1 MIKQA
6 SMSSPDSPECRE
18 EKMLRDVLIDTA
30 IKLRI
35 DSQVRSVRAALF
47 PIYRHDRTEGK
58 FLHSLVSSVLAK
70 DSNCIDI
77 GAYRGRVLENL
88 VRIAPSGKHIA
99 YEPLPHA
106 HQSLVERFPSVD
118 VRLAAVSN
126 ETGEREFTYVKNM
139 PARSGFRE
147 TSYPKHA
154 AIQKLT
160 VRVETLDNDLP
171 AGYIPALIK
180 IDVEGAERQV
190 IEGGIKIIA
199 KYKPLVIFEHGKGG
213 AVYYD
218 TQPRHIYEL
227 LQNEAGLRIFDPEGN
242 GPYSLQQF
250 EDSFALD
257 ARWDYVAY

>member
-1 MIKQA
+1 
-6 SMSSPDSPECRE
+6 
-18 EKMLRDVLIDTA
+18 MLRDVLIDTA
-30 IKLRI
+30 MKLGI
-35 DSQVRSVRAALF
+35 DSQLRSVRAALL
-47 PIYRHDRTEGK
+47 PVYRHDRNEGK
-58 FLHSLVSSVLAK
+58 FLRSLVSSVLVK
-70 DSNCIDI
+70 DSNCVDV
-77 GAYRGRVLENL
+77 GAYRGRVLEKL
-88 VRIAPSGKHIA
+88 LQIAPDGKHIA
-99 YEPLPHA
+99 YEPLPYL

-126 ETGEREFTYVKNM
+126 EPGEREFTYVKNM

-160 VRVETLDNDLP
+160 VHVETLDHDLP

-190 IEGGIKIIA
+190 IEGGIEIIA

-213 AVYYD
+213 AVHYD

-227 LQNEAGLRIFDPEGN
+227 LHDEAGLRIFDPEGN

-250 EDSFALD
+250 EDAFALD
-257 ARWDYVAY
+257 ERWDYVAYQ